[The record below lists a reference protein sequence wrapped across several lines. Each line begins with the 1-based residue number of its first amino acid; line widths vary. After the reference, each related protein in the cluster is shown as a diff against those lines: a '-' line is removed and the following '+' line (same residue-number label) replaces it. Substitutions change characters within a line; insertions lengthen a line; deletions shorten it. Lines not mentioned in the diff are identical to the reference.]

1 MVLPTATLAIRR
13 MVDTVTTMPWSVLKQ
28 MEQTLL
34 WSVPPEPKGP
44 KWADDVFTAKK
55 VVAMSAVLA
64 CIEDELTDSCSSGL
78 FSSDEDA
85 DWSSDEVSLDGYSDD
100 EETSSCASYAYQGER
115 WYWSPPS
122 STNSVQ
128 SYEEKYETASQR
140 SADLDEFGLEHG
152 DEHYRRPTMYAM
164 PSIDFGTDGVVDT
177 WVDRYGSSKADF
189 TYVAT
194 VPESDSDEEP
204 QQPRALPPHLAGFYI
219 PVL

>member
-1 MVLPTATLAIRR
+1 MVLPAASLAIWR
-13 MVDTVTTMPWSVLKQ
+13 MVDAVTTMPWNVLKH

-44 KWADDVFTAKK
+44 KWADDVFTSSKG
-55 VVAMSAVLA
+55 VSISAVLA

-85 DWSSDEVSLDGYSDD
+85 DWSSDDVSLDGYSDD
-100 EETSSCASYAYQGER
+100 ESDDRSVSCAYEGER
-115 WYWSPPS
+115 WYWSPPPS
-122 STNSVQ
+122 STNSVH
-128 SYEEKYETASQR
+128 SYEDKYETASQR

-164 PSIDFGTDGVVDT
+164 PSIDFNDGVVDS

-189 TYVAT
+189 TYVAML
-194 VPESDSDEEP
+194 PDCSSDEEF
-204 QQPRALPPHLAGFYI
+204 QPRALPPQLAGFYI

>member
-1 MVLPTATLAIRR
+1 MVLPAATLAIQR
-13 MVDTVTTMPWSVLKQ
+13 MVDTVTTMPWSVLKH

-44 KWADDVFTAKK
+44 TWADDVFTASKT
-55 VVAMSAVLA
+55 VSISTVLS
-64 CIEDELTDSCSSGL
+64 CIEDELTDSCSSGV

-85 DWSSDEVSLDGYSDD
+85 DWSDDEVSLSDD
-100 EETSSCASYAYQGER
+100 EDDVYAYQGER
-115 WYWSPPS
+115 WYWTPPS

-128 SYEEKYETASQR
+128 SFEEKYETASQR

-164 PSIDFGTDGVVDT
+164 PSIDFSAGGVVDS
-177 WVDRYGSSKADF
+177 WVDRFGSSKADF

-194 VPESDSDEEP
+194 VPDCSSDDKEQEV
-204 QQPRALPPHLAGFYI
+204 LPPPLAGFYI